1 MESKP
6 KMASM
11 ISVGSEQKTLSALS
25 AEAEALPVQ
34 TEHAAREEE
43 AAAELAACKAAAPW
57 AFCAPEPLAKT
68 PSKEAVATTW
78 AVTTC
83 SE

>member
-6 KMASM
+6 KMTSM

-25 AEAEALPVQ
+25 AEAEALSVQ

-43 AAAELAACKAAAPW
+43 AAAEEKAA
-57 AFCAPEPLAKT
+57 EL
-68 PSKEAVATTW
+68 SLEAVREK
-78 AVTTC
+78 VRP
-83 SE
+83 

>member
-1 MESKP
+1 MCD
-6 KMASM
+6 AN
-11 ISVGSEQKTLSALS
+11 
-25 AEAEALPVQ
+25 
-34 TEHAAREEE
+34 EE